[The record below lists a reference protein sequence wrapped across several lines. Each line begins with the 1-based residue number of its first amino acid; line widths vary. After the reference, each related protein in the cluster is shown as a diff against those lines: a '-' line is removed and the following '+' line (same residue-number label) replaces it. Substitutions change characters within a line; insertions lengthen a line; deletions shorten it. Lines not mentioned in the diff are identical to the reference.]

1 METGGSMLAEAT
13 KGINPEMHPMS
24 GGFNDEETSMDGGA
38 VPVGFDKE
46 TVYNKLGVAGDITD
60 SDLYNAISRATKE
73 YNNISEIEKN
83 LTDDELTNIFN
94 LLYKY
99 VSTFRST
106 IEKKHPELKPDSSI
120 YVEKPVTVAAAEE
133 EAEVAAEEA
142 AEEAEA
148 EEAAE
153 AAEEVAAEEV
163 AAQTTN
169 ELSNERADAEKQIT
183 NTLIPAGEELEENLT
198 KGGKSKRLSR
208 RRKLARN

>member
-24 GGFNDEETSMDGGA
+24 GGFNGEESFEEYEETSMDGGA

-99 VSTFRST
+99 VSTFRGT
-106 IEKKHPELKPDSSI
+106 IEKKHPELTPDSSI
-120 YVEKPVTVAAAEE
+120 YIEKPVA
-133 EAEVAAEEA
+133 
-142 AEEAEA
+142 
-148 EEAAE
+148 
-153 AAEEVAAEEV
+153 VAAEEV
-163 AAQTTN
+163 AEAEVAAAEEAEVAEAEEVTAIAEEAAAEEVN
-169 ELSNERADAEKQIT
+169 ELSNERADAEKQIA
-183 NTLIPAGEELEENLT
+183 NTLIPTEEENLT

>member
-24 GGFNDEETSMDGGA
+24 GGFNGEESFEEYEETSMDGGA

-99 VSTFRST
+99 VSTFRGT
-106 IEKKHPELKPDSSI
+106 IEKKHPELTPDSSI
-120 YVEKPVTVAAAEE
+120 YIEKPVA
-133 EAEVAAEEA
+133 
-142 AEEAEA
+142 
-148 EEAAE
+148 
-153 AAEEVAAEEV
+153 VAAEEV
-163 AAQTTN
+163 AEAEVAAAEEVTAIAEEAAAEEVN
-169 ELSNERADAEKQIT
+169 ELSNERADAEKQIA
-183 NTLIPAGEELEENLT
+183 NTLIPAAENLEENLT